1 MADIDTSS
9 KGGHGGKHKGGVRS
23 KKMSTRVDLTPM
35 VDLAFLLISFFM
47 LTTQL
52 SKPVAMDLA
61 MPKKDDTK
69 KQDVKASKVL
79 NFICAKDNILWYYEG
94 TTVAGLKTTDYSP
107 EGLRKIILKKQ
118 AAVEAQ
124 FGKDKEGNSQII
136 ILIKLMDD
144 ANYKNMVDVLDE
156 MDITKTK
163 IYAIQDISPIEKEAV
178 ENGGVV
184 KSFAEN
190 EPAPK

>member
-1 MADIDTSS
+1 
-9 KGGHGGKHKGGVRS
+9 
-23 KKMSTRVDLTPM
+23 M

-69 KQDVKASKVL
+69 KQDVKESKVL
-79 NFICAKDNILWYYEG
+79 NFICDKEDKLWYYEG
-94 TTVAGLKTTDYSP
+94 TTVAGLKVTDYSA
-107 EGLRKIILKKQ
+107 EGIRKIILKKQ
-118 AAVEAQ
+118 KAVQAQ
-124 FGKDKEGNSQII
+124 FGLDKEGNSQII
-136 ILIKLMDD
+136 VLIKLMDD

-178 ENGGVV
+178 DNGGIV
-184 KSFAEN
+184 KSFAAE
-190 EPAPK
+190 

>member
-1 MADIDTSS
+1 MADLDTSS
-9 KGGHGGKHKGGVRS
+9 SGGHGKHKGGVRS

-79 NFICAKDNILWYYEG
+79 NFICDKENKLWYYEG
-94 TTVAGLKTTDYSP
+94 TTVAGLKVTDYSP
-107 EGLRKIILKKQ
+107 DGIRKIILRKQ
-118 AAVEAQ
+118 KEVQ
-124 FGKDKEGNSQII
+124 GLFGLDKEGNSQII
-136 ILIKLMDD
+136 VLVKLMDD

-178 ENGGVV
+178 DNGGMV
-184 KSFAEN
+184 KSFAAN
-190 EPAPK
+190 EPE

>member
-9 KGGHGGKHKGGVRS
+9 SGGHGKHKGGVRS

-61 MPKKDDTK
+61 MPKKDDQK
-69 KQDVKASKVL
+69 KQDVKESKVL
-79 NFICAKDNILWYYEG
+79 NIICDKDDKLWYYEG
-94 TTVAGLKTTDYSP
+94 LKVAGLKTTDYSAD
-107 EGLRKIILKKQ
+107 GIRKIILRKQ
-118 AAVEAQ
+118 KAVDAQ

-136 ILIKLMDD
+136 VLIKLMDES
-144 ANYKNMVDVLDE
+144 NYKNMVDVLDE
-156 MDITKTK
+156 MEITKTK

-184 KSFAEN
+184 KSFAATET
-190 EPAPK
+190 EPQ